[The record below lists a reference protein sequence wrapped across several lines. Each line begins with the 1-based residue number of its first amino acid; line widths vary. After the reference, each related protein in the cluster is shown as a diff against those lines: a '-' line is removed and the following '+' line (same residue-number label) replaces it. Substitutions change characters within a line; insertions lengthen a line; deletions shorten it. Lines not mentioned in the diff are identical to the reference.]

1 MDPQVHFIT
10 LGVPDLEAARNFY
23 VDGLGWPSAFE
34 VPGEIVFI
42 QVGHGLLLGLF
53 GAAALEADIGP
64 QAGSASGAAPF
75 TLAQVVP
82 TEDQVVAVLAAAEA
96 AGATILKPAQH
107 ADFGGFHGYFADPAG
122 FRWEVA
128 TNPGWSVAPDGTVSI
143 GPITT

>member
-1 MDPQVHFIT
+1 MNPQVHFIT
-10 LGVPDLEAARNFY
+10 LGVPDVDAARQFY
-23 VDGLGWPSAFE
+23 VDGLGWPSSFE

-42 QVGHGLLLGLF
+42 QVGYGLLLALF
-53 GAAALEADIGP
+53 DAAALEADVGQ
-64 QAGSASGAAPF
+64 QAGLASGPAPV

-82 TEDQVVAVLAAAEA
+82 TEDQVIAVLAAAEA
-96 AGATILKPAQH
+96 AGATILKPGQR

-128 TNPGWSVAPDGTVSI
+128 TNPGWSVAQDGSVSI